1 MKKTDFKTKNK
12 TELINLFK
20 EKKENIRNFHFGISG
35 SKTRDV
41 KEGKKLKKEIARILT
56 ALNSSQ
62 KI

>member
-20 EKKENIRNFHFGISG
+20 EKKESIRNFNFGTSG
-35 SKTRDV
+35 SKTRNV
-41 KEGKKLKKEIARILT
+41 KEAKKLKKEIAQILT
-56 ALNSSQ
+56 VLNSQ

>member
-12 TELINLFK
+12 AELIALFK

-35 SKTRDV
+35 SKTRNV
-41 KEGKKLKKEIARILT
+41 KEAKKIRKEIAQILT
-56 ALNSSQ
+56 VLSSQ